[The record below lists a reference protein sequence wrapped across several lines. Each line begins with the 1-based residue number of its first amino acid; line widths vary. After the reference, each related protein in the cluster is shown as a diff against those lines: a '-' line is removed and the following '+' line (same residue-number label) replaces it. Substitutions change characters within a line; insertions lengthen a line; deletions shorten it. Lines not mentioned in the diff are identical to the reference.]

1 MRSKM
6 VHQFSNVPE
15 VQVPR
20 SYFNRSFSVKT
31 AIKTGGIY
39 PFAVSLMYPGDT
51 FNVTTSLFGRLATPQ
66 VPFMDNLYLDTFYF
80 AVPMRLVWEHFENFM
95 GEQTGPSDPKGPEDY
110 MIPQANS
117 GSDGYA
123 VESIQDYMGIPIEV
137 PNLSHSVLPL
147 RAYNLI
153 INDWFR
159 AEYLQDELPVSV
171 GDSDDEGVTYSIFKR
186 GKRHDYFTSALP
198 WPQKGAGVE
207 LPLNGNAPIIYPENN
222 IGQGLWRD
230 SVTDEILVGTAGNQT
245 YDALFRTWGSS
256 DLTRAENNEL
266 VISSSVNSP
275 HGYNYDPQGTLV
287 ADLSNV
293 AAATINSLRQ
303 AFAMQQFLE
312 RLAIGGSRY
321 TEIVRSM
328 FGVVSPDARLQRP
341 EFLGSGST
349 RININPVQQTS
360 ASQVGGTPQ
369 GNLAAYGVV
378 ADTRHGFTY
387 SATEHCIILALVN
400 VRSDLTYQRGLWREW
415 DYKTREDFY
424 WPQFAHLG
432 EQGIKNKEIFAQG
445 SEVTNELGIVDEQYF
460 GYQERYAE
468 CRYAPSLITGKM
480 RSKVKDDDSWQSLD
494 NWHLAQDFA
503 ELPVLN
509 NSFIQENI
517 PIDRVI
523 SVSEAEEPSLLLD
536 IYVDFKCARPMPV
549 YGTPGLTRM

>member
-6 VHQFSNVPE
+6 IHQFSMVPD
-15 VQVPR
+15 VNIPR

-31 AIKTGGIY
+31 AIKSGGLY
-39 PFAVSLMYPGDT
+39 PFAWSIMYPGDT

-80 AVPMRLVWEHFENFM
+80 AVPFRLVWEHFENFM
-95 GEQTGPSDPKGPEDY
+95 GEQSGPSDPKDSSDY
-110 MIPQANS
+110 LVPQANS
-117 GSDGYA
+117 GSNGYA
-123 VESIQDYMGIPIEV
+123 VESIQDYFGIPIEV
-137 PNLSHSVLPL
+137 PNLAHSVLPL

-153 INDWFR
+153 WNDWFR
-159 AEYLQDELPVSV
+159 AEYLQDEVPVSV
-171 GDSDDEGVTYSIFKR
+171 GDTDDEGVSYSILKR

-207 LPLNGNAPIIYPENN
+207 LPLSGNAPVVGSLSQSNN
-222 IGQGLWRD
+222 VASLHTWIDATSDSFSNRTVRVNLTTDPISGDTQTPTGLP
-230 SVTDEILVGTAGNQT
+230 SGKYGL
-245 YDALFRTWGSS
+245 S
-256 DLTRAENNEL
+256 
-266 VISSSVNSP
+266 
-275 HGYNYDPQGTLV
+275 
-287 ADLSNV
+287 ADLSDV
-293 AAATINSLRQ
+293 TAATINSLRQ

-341 EFLGSGST
+341 EFLGSGTS

-360 ASQVGGTPQ
+360 ATVSGGTPQ

-387 SATEHCIILALVN
+387 SATEHCIIIALVN
-400 VRSDLTYQRGLWREW
+400 FRSDLTYQRGLWREW
-415 DYKTREDFY
+415 SYKTREEFY

-432 EQGIKNKEIFAQG
+432 EQGILNKEIFAQG
-445 SEVTNELGIVDEQYF
+445 SGVTDNEGIVDEQIW

-480 RSKVKDDDSWQSLD
+480 RSKVKESDTWQSLD
-494 NWHLAQDFA
+494 NWHLAQDF
-503 ELPVLN
+503 ESLPVLN
-509 NSFIQENI
+509 SDFIEEA
-517 PIDRVI
+517 PPLDRVI
-523 SVSEAEEPSLLLD
+523 AVQESQEPSLLLD

>member
-15 VQVPR
+15 VNVPR

-31 AIKTGGIY
+31 AIKTGGLY

-80 AVPMRLVWEHFENFM
+80 AVPLRLVWEHFENFM
-95 GEQTGPSDPKGPEDY
+95 GEQSGPSDPKDSSDY
-110 MIPQANS
+110 IIPQANS
-117 GSDGYA
+117 GANGYA

-207 LPLNGNAPIIYPENN
+207 LPLGVSGDVSITSNGNPISFANTQVSDINLGSYMVNN
-222 IGQGLWRD
+222 RMYVPSNSAAETSTNYLKFGSGD
-230 SVTDEILVGTAGNQT
+230 VGLVGTA
-245 YDALFRTWGSS
+245 
-256 DLTRAENNEL
+256 DLTSATA
-266 VISSSVNSP
+266 I
-275 HGYNYDPQGTLV
+275 
-287 ADLSNV
+287 
-293 AAATINSLRQ
+293 TINSLRQ

-360 ASQVGGTPQ
+360 ATAAGGTPQ

-415 DYKTREDFY
+415 DYKTREEFY

-445 SEVTNELGIVDEQYF
+445 ANVTDENGVIDEQIF

-480 RSKVKDDDSWQSLD
+480 RSKVKDDDTWQSLD

-509 NSFIQENI
+509 SSFIQENI

-523 SVSEAEEPSLLLD
+523 SVQESEEPSLLLD

>member
-6 VHQFSNVPE
+6 IHQFSMVPE
-15 VQVPR
+15 VKIPR
-20 SYFNRSFSVKT
+20 SFFNRSFSVKT
-31 AIKTGGIY
+31 AIKSGGLY
-39 PFAVSLMYPGDT
+39 PFAWSIMYPGDT

-80 AVPMRLVWEHFENFM
+80 AVPFRLVWEHFENFM
-95 GEQTGPSDPKGPEDY
+95 GEQSGPSDPKDSSDY
-110 MIPQANS
+110 LVPQANS
-117 GSDGYA
+117 GNGYE
-123 VESIQDYMGIPIEV
+123 VESIQDYFGIPIEV

-153 INDWFR
+153 WNDWFR
-159 AEYLQDELPVSV
+159 AEYLQDEVPVSL
-171 GDSDDEGVTYSIFKR
+171 GDTDDEGVSYSILKR

-207 LPLNGNAPIIYPENN
+207 LPLGVEAPVSITSNGNGFNLSGTTFTNLPAKSNSSGTIY
-222 IGQGLWRD
+222 
-230 SVTDEILVGTAGNQT
+230 VT
-245 YDALFRTWGSS
+245 GSS
-256 DLTRAENNEL
+256 T
-266 VISSSVNSP
+266 SSDVVKFGSET
-275 HGYNYDPQGTLV
+275 GLEGV
-287 ADLSNV
+287 ANLST
-293 AAATINSLRQ
+293 ATAITINSLRQ

-341 EFLGSGST
+341 EFLGSGTS

-360 ASQVGGTPQ
+360 ATVSGGTPQ

-387 SATEHCIILALVN
+387 SATEHCIIIALVN
-400 VRSDLTYQRGLWREW
+400 FRSDLTYQRGLWREW
-415 DYKTREDFY
+415 SYKTREEFY

-432 EQGIKNKEIFAQG
+432 EQGILNKEIFAQG
-445 SEVTNELGIVDEQYF
+445 SGVTDGEGIVDEQIW

-480 RSKVKDDDSWQSLD
+480 RSKPKDSDTWQSLD
-494 NWHLAQDFA
+494 NWHLAQDF
-503 ELPVLN
+503 ESLPVLN
-509 NSFIQENI
+509 SDFIEEA
-517 PIDRVI
+517 PPLDRVI
-523 SVSEAEEPSLLLD
+523 AVQESQEPSLLLD

>member
-6 VHQFSNVPE
+6 IHQFSMVPE
-15 VQVPR
+15 VKIPR
-20 SYFNRSFSVKT
+20 SFFNRSFSVKT
-31 AIKTGGIY
+31 AIKSGGLY
-39 PFAVSLMYPGDT
+39 PFAWSIMYPGDT

-80 AVPMRLVWEHFENFM
+80 AVPFRLVWEHFENFM
-95 GEQTGPSDPKGPEDY
+95 GEQSGPSDPKDSSDY
-110 MIPQANS
+110 LVPQANS

-123 VESIQDYMGIPIEV
+123 VESIHDYFGIPIEV
-137 PNLSHSVLPL
+137 PNLAHSVLPF

-153 INDWFR
+153 WNDWFR
-159 AEYLQDELPVSV
+159 AEYLQDEVPVSV
-171 GDSDDEGVTYSIFKR
+171 GDTDDEGVTYSILKR

-207 LPLNGNAPIIYPENN
+207 LPLGVTADVVAKNPTVSLSVGN
-222 IGQGLWRD
+222 IGTQY
-230 SVTDEILVGTAGNQT
+230 GNV
-245 YDALFRTWGSS
+245 
-256 DLTRAENNEL
+256 NIN
-266 VISSSVNSP
+266 SSSNEFHNLFTSSGPGTGSQVLK
-275 HGYNYDPQGTLV
+275 GTLSAFD
-287 ADLSNV
+287 ADTLADNLSANLTSATAV
-293 AAATINSLRQ
+293 TINSLRQ

-341 EFLGSGST
+341 EFLGSGSS

-360 ASQVGGTPQ
+360 ATVSGGTPQ

-387 SATEHCIILALVN
+387 SATEHCIIIALVN
-400 VRSDLTYQRGLWREW
+400 FRSDLTYQRGLWREW
-415 DYKTREDFY
+415 SYKTREEFY

-432 EQGIKNKEIFAQG
+432 EQGILNKEIFAQG
-445 SEVTNELGIVDEQYF
+445 SGVTNGEGVVDEQIW

-480 RSKVKDDDSWQSLD
+480 RSKVKDSDEWQSLD
-494 NWHLAQDFA
+494 NWHLAQDF
-503 ELPVLN
+503 ESLPALN
-509 NSFIQENI
+509 SDFIEEA
-517 PIDRVI
+517 PPLDRVI
-523 SVSEAEEPSLLLD
+523 AVQESQEPSLLLD

>member
-6 VHQFSNVPE
+6 IHQFSMVPE
-15 VQVPR
+15 VKIPR
-20 SYFNRSFSVKT
+20 SFFNRSFSVKT
-31 AIKTGGIY
+31 AIKSGGLY
-39 PFAVSLMYPGDT
+39 PFAWSIMYPGDT

-80 AVPMRLVWEHFENFM
+80 AVPFRLVWEHFENFM
-95 GEQTGPSDPKGPEDY
+95 GEQSGPSDPKDSSDY
-110 MIPQANS
+110 LVPQANS
-117 GSDGYA
+117 GASGYA
-123 VESIQDYMGIPIEV
+123 VESIQDYFGIPIEV
-137 PNLSHSVLPL
+137 PNLAHSVLPF

-153 INDWFR
+153 WNDWFR
-159 AEYLQDELPVSV
+159 AEYLQDEVPVSV
-171 GDSDDEGVTYSIFKR
+171 GDTDDEDVTYKILKR

-207 LPLNGNAPIIYPENN
+207 LPLGVQGDVSIVSNGNPISFTTDYLVPGTSGTIP
-222 IGQGLWRD
+222 RD
-230 SVTDEILVGTAGNQT
+230 IKLRTGYNPGKSALFVSGDVDEIGGTGLRFGSGDVGLKGTA
-245 YDALFRTWGSS
+245 
-256 DLTRAENNEL
+256 DLTSATA
-266 VISSSVNSP
+266 V
-275 HGYNYDPQGTLV
+275 
-287 ADLSNV
+287 
-293 AAATINSLRQ
+293 TINSLRQ

-341 EFLGSGST
+341 EFLGSGTS

-360 ASQVGGTPQ
+360 ATVSGGTPQ

-387 SATEHCIILALVN
+387 SATEHCIIIALVN
-400 VRSDLTYQRGLWREW
+400 FRSDLTYQRGLWREW
-415 DYKTREDFY
+415 SYKTREEFY

-432 EQGIKNKEIFAQG
+432 EQGILNKEIFAQG
-445 SEVTNELGIVDEQYF
+445 SGVTDGEGVVDDQIW

-480 RSKVKDDDSWQSLD
+480 RSKVKESDEWQSLD
-494 NWHLAQDFA
+494 NWHLAQDF
-503 ELPVLN
+503 ETLPPLN
-509 NSFIQENI
+509 SDFIEEA
-517 PIDRVI
+517 PPLDRVI
-523 SVSEAEEPSLLLD
+523 AVQESQEPSLLLD

>member
-6 VHQFSNVPE
+6 IHQFSIVPE
-15 VQVPR
+15 VKIPR
-20 SYFNRSFSVKT
+20 SFFNRSFSVKT
-31 AIKTGGIY
+31 AIKSGGLY
-39 PFAVSLMYPGDT
+39 PFAWSIMYPGDT

-80 AVPMRLVWEHFENFM
+80 AVPFRLVWEHFENFM
-95 GEQTGPSDPKGPEDY
+95 GEQSGPSDPKESSDY
-110 MIPQANS
+110 LVPQANS
-117 GSDGYA
+117 GSNGYA
-123 VESIQDYMGIPIEV
+123 VESIQDYFGIPIEV
-137 PNLSHSVLPL
+137 PNLAHSVLPL

-153 INDWFR
+153 WNDWFR
-159 AEYLQDELPVSV
+159 AEYLQDEVPVSV
-171 GDSDDEGVTYSIFKR
+171 GDTDDEGVTYSILKR

-207 LPLNGNAPIIYPENN
+207 LPLGVSGDLNVGSGATISLGNLYKGSGYSGDSDSGSIPSGVLYASSGLKSWRFNGTIKDNASQVSSLPLNGIT
-222 IGQGLWRD
+222 G
-230 SVTDEILVGTAGNQT
+230 VTA
-245 YDALFRTWGSS
+245 
-256 DLTRAENNEL
+256 DLTSATA
-266 VISSSVNSP
+266 I
-275 HGYNYDPQGTLV
+275 
-287 ADLSNV
+287 
-293 AAATINSLRQ
+293 TINSLRQ

-341 EFLGSGST
+341 EFLGSGTS

-360 ASQVGGTPQ
+360 ATQSGGTPQ

-387 SATEHCIILALVN
+387 SATEHCIIIALVN
-400 VRSDLTYQRGLWREW
+400 FRSDLTYQRGLWREW
-415 DYKTREDFY
+415 SYKTREEFY

-432 EQGIKNKEIFAQG
+432 EQGILNKEIFAQG
-445 SEVTNELGIVDEQYF
+445 SGVTDGEGVVDDQIW

-480 RSKVKDDDSWQSLD
+480 RSKVKGVDTWQSLD
-494 NWHLAQDFA
+494 NWHLAQDF
-503 ELPVLN
+503 ETLPVLN
-509 NSFIQENI
+509 SDFIEEA
-517 PIDRVI
+517 PPLDRVI
-523 SVSEAEEPSLLLD
+523 AVQESQEPSLLLD

>member
-6 VHQFSNVPE
+6 IHQFSMVPE
-15 VQVPR
+15 VKIPR

-31 AIKTGGIY
+31 AIKSGGLY
-39 PFAVSLMYPGDT
+39 PFAWSIMYPGDT

-80 AVPMRLVWEHFENFM
+80 AVPFRLVWEHFENFM
-95 GEQTGPSDPKGPEDY
+95 GEQSGPSDPKDSSDY
-110 MIPQANS
+110 LVPQANS
-117 GSDGYA
+117 GASGYA
-123 VESIQDYMGIPIEV
+123 IESIQDYFGIPIEV
-137 PNLSHSVLPL
+137 PNLAHSVLPF

-153 INDWFR
+153 WNDWFR
-159 AEYLQDELPVSV
+159 AEYLQDEVPVSV
-171 GDSDDEGVTYSIFKR
+171 GDTDDEGVTYSILKR

-207 LPLNGNAPIIYPENN
+207 LPLSGNVPVFTQDKKPYSEAFPNYEPRTALAFD
-222 IGQGLWRD
+222 GSD
-230 SVTDEILVGTAGNQT
+230 SGAYFLQNPVASTSANWS
-245 YDALFRTWGSS
+245 F
-256 DLTRAENNEL
+256 
-266 VISSSVNSP
+266 
-275 HGYNYDPQGTLV
+275 
-287 ADLSNV
+287 ADLSH
-293 AAATINSLRQ
+293 ATAATINSLRQ

-341 EFLGSGST
+341 EFLGSGTS

-360 ASQVGGTPQ
+360 ATQSGGTPQ

-387 SATEHCIILALVN
+387 SATEHCIIIALVN
-400 VRSDLTYQRGLWREW
+400 FRSDLTYQRGLWREW
-415 DYKTREDFY
+415 SYKTREEFY

-432 EQGIKNKEIFAQG
+432 EQGILNKEIFAQG
-445 SEVTNELGIVDEQYF
+445 SDVTNGDGVVDEQIW

-480 RSKVKDDDSWQSLD
+480 RSMVKESDEWQSLD
-494 NWHLAQDFA
+494 NWHLAQDF
-503 ELPVLN
+503 ESLPALN
-509 NSFIQENI
+509 SDFIEEA
-517 PIDRVI
+517 PPLDRVI
-523 SVSEAEEPSLLLD
+523 AVQESQEPSLLLD

>member
-6 VHQFSNVPE
+6 IHQFSMVPE
-15 VQVPR
+15 VKIPR

-31 AIKTGGIY
+31 AIKSGGLY
-39 PFAVSLMYPGDT
+39 PFAWSIMYPGDT

-80 AVPMRLVWEHFENFM
+80 AVPFRLVWEHFENFM
-95 GEQTGPSDPKGPEDY
+95 GEQSGPSDPKDSSDY
-110 MIPQANS
+110 LVPQANS
-117 GSDGYA
+117 GANGYA
-123 VESIQDYMGIPIEV
+123 VESIQDYFGIPIEV
-137 PNLSHSVLPL
+137 PNLAHSVLPL

-153 INDWFR
+153 WNDWFR
-159 AEYLQDELPVSV
+159 AEYLQDEVPVSV
-171 GDSDDEGVTYSIFKR
+171 GDTDDEGVSYSILKR

-207 LPLNGNAPIIYPENN
+207 LPLGVS
-222 IGQGLWRD
+222 GTVG
-230 SVTDEILVGTAGNQT
+230 GTATLSNLPVFSVGNSS
-245 YDALFRTWGSS
+245 GSGSGVINGFIGNGSGSTSINTSNWS
-256 DLTRAENNEL
+256 DTLKATNAGTTSIQNVGVSGLT
-266 VISSSVNSP
+266 
-275 HGYNYDPQGTLV
+275 
-287 ADLSNV
+287 ADLSSATAV
-293 AAATINSLRQ
+293 TINSLRQ

-341 EFLGSGST
+341 EFLGSGTS

-360 ASQVGGTPQ
+360 ATQAGGTPQ

-387 SATEHCIILALVN
+387 SATEHCIIIALVN
-400 VRSDLTYQRGLWREW
+400 FRSDLTYQRGLWREW
-415 DYKTREDFY
+415 SYKTREEFY

-432 EQGIKNKEIFAQG
+432 EQGILNKEIFAQG
-445 SEVTNELGIVDEQYF
+445 SGVTNGEGVVDDQIW

-480 RSKVKDDDSWQSLD
+480 RSKVKESDVWQSLD
-494 NWHLAQDFA
+494 NWHLAQDF
-503 ELPVLN
+503 ESLPLLN
-509 NSFIQENI
+509 SDFIEEA
-517 PIDRVI
+517 PPLDRVI
-523 SVSEAEEPSLLLD
+523 AVQESKEPSLLLD

>member
-1 MRSKM
+1 MPEGT
-6 VHQFSNVPE
+6 VFSLNPQSNYPYE
-15 VQVPR
+15 L
-20 SYFNRSFSVKT
+20 SANRSGL
-31 AIKTGGIY
+31 TG
-39 PFAVSLMYPGDT
+39 S
-51 FNVTTSLFGRLATPQ
+51 
-66 VPFMDNLYLDTFYF
+66 
-80 AVPMRLVWEHFENFM
+80 
-95 GEQTGPSDPKGPEDY
+95 
-110 MIPQANS
+110 S
-117 GSDGYA
+117 GAYA
-123 VESIQDYMGIPIEV
+123 V
-137 PNLSHSVLPL
+137 N
-147 RAYNLI
+147 
-153 INDWFR
+153 
-159 AEYLQDELPVSV
+159 
-171 GDSDDEGVTYSIFKR
+171 
-186 GKRHDYFTSALP
+186 
-198 WPQKGAGVE
+198 
-207 LPLNGNAPIIYPENN
+207 
-222 IGQGLWRD
+222 
-230 SVTDEILVGTAGNQT
+230 
-245 YDALFRTWGSS
+245 
-256 DLTRAENNEL
+256 
-266 VISSSVNSP
+266 SVN
-275 HGYNYDPQGTLV
+275 NLQV
-287 ADLSNV
+287 DLS
-293 AAATINSLRQ
+293 AATSVTINSLRQ

-360 ASQVGGTPQ
+360 ASQAGGTPQ

-387 SATEHCIILALVN
+387 SATEHCIILSLVN

-415 DYKTREDFY
+415 DYKTREEFY

-445 SEVTNELGIVDEQYF
+445 ANVTDENGVIDEQIF

-480 RSKVKDDDSWQSLD
+480 RSKVKDDDTWQSLD

-509 NSFIQENI
+509 NSFIEENI

-523 SVSEAEEPSLLLD
+523 SVQESEEPSLLLD

>member
-6 VHQFSNVPE
+6 IHQFSMVPD
-15 VQVPR
+15 VKVPR

-31 AIKTGGIY
+31 AIKSGGLY
-39 PFAVSLMYPGDT
+39 PFAWSIMYPGDT

-80 AVPMRLVWEHFENFM
+80 AVPFRLVWEHFENFM
-95 GEQTGPSDPKGPEDY
+95 GEQSGPSDPKDSSDY
-110 MIPQANS
+110 LVPQANS
-117 GSDGYA
+117 GTNGYA
-123 VESIQDYMGIPIEV
+123 VESIQDYFGIPIEV
-137 PNLSHSVLPL
+137 PNLAHSVLPL

-153 INDWFR
+153 WNDWFR
-159 AEYLQDELPVSV
+159 AEYLQDEVPVSL
-171 GDSDDEGVTYSIFKR
+171 GDTDDEGVTYSILKR

-207 LPLNGNAPIIYPENN
+207 LPLNGNAYVGAYGFPT
-222 IGQGLWRD
+222 GQTVTYGVKDFYSDRFCGLAVNPGSTNLGDNWYGVQD
-230 SVTDEILVGTAGNQT
+230 IPTDVQP
-245 YDALFRTWGSS
+245 D
-256 DLTRAENNEL
+256 TRSA
-266 VISSSVNSP
+266 SSVVP
-275 HGYNYDPQGTLV
+275 LL
-287 ADLSNV
+287 ADLSDV
-293 AAATINSLRQ
+293 TATTINSLRQ

-341 EFLGSGST
+341 EFLGSGTS

-360 ASQVGGTPQ
+360 ATVSGGTPQ

-387 SATEHCIILALVN
+387 SATEHCIIIALVN
-400 VRSDLTYQRGLWREW
+400 FRSDLTYQRGLWREW
-415 DYKTREDFY
+415 SYKTREEFY

-432 EQGIKNKEIFAQG
+432 EQGILNKEIFAQG
-445 SEVTNELGIVDEQYF
+445 SGVTDGEGVVDDQIW

-480 RSKVKDDDSWQSLD
+480 RSKVKESDEWQSLD
-494 NWHLAQDFA
+494 NWHLAQDF
-503 ELPVLN
+503 ESLPVLN
-509 NSFIQENI
+509 SDFIEEA
-517 PIDRVI
+517 PPLDRVI
-523 SVSEAEEPSLLLD
+523 SVQESQEPSLLLD

>member
-6 VHQFSNVPE
+6 IHQFSMVPE
-15 VQVPR
+15 VKIPR

-31 AIKTGGIY
+31 AIKSGGLY
-39 PFAVSLMYPGDT
+39 PFAWSIMYPGDT

-80 AVPMRLVWEHFENFM
+80 AVPFRLVWEHFENFM
-95 GEQTGPSDPKGPEDY
+95 GEQSGPSDPKDSSDY
-110 MIPQANS
+110 LVPQANS
-117 GSDGYA
+117 GSSGYA
-123 VESIQDYMGIPIEV
+123 VESIQDYFGIPIEV
-137 PNLSHSVLPL
+137 PNLAHSVLPL

-153 INDWFR
+153 WNDWFR
-159 AEYLQDELPVSV
+159 AEYLQDEVPVSL
-171 GDSDDEGVTYSIFKR
+171 GDTDDEGVTYSILKR

-207 LPLNGNAPIIYPENN
+207 LPLGVQGPVSITGTGTPIQFDIAGHSNVNLNAVWNEGAKALNVAGTSTGFN
-222 IGQGLWRD
+222 DTLKFGDNVGL
-230 SVTDEILVGTAGNQT
+230 TGTA
-245 YDALFRTWGSS
+245 
-256 DLTRAENNEL
+256 DLTSATA
-266 VISSSVNSP
+266 I
-275 HGYNYDPQGTLV
+275 
-287 ADLSNV
+287 
-293 AAATINSLRQ
+293 TINSLRQ

-341 EFLGSGST
+341 EFLGSGTS

-360 ASQVGGTPQ
+360 ATVSGGTPQ

-387 SATEHCIILALVN
+387 SATEHCIIIALVN
-400 VRSDLTYQRGLWREW
+400 FRSDLTYQRGLWREW
-415 DYKTREDFY
+415 SYKTREEFY

-432 EQGIKNKEIFAQG
+432 EQGILNKEIFAQG
-445 SEVTNELGIVDEQYF
+445 SGVTDGEGVVDEQIW

-480 RSKVKDDDSWQSLD
+480 RSKVKESDEWQSLD
-494 NWHLAQDFA
+494 NWHLAQDF
-503 ELPVLN
+503 ESLPALN
-509 NSFIQENI
+509 SDFIEEA
-517 PIDRVI
+517 PPLDRVI
-523 SVSEAEEPSLLLD
+523 SVQESQEPSLLLD

>member
-6 VHQFSNVPE
+6 IHQFSMVPE
-15 VQVPR
+15 VKIPR

-31 AIKTGGIY
+31 AIKSGGLY
-39 PFAVSLMYPGDT
+39 PFAWSIMYPGDT

-80 AVPMRLVWEHFENFM
+80 AVPFRLVWEHFENFM
-95 GEQTGPSDPKGPEDY
+95 GEQSGPSDPKESSDY
-110 MIPQANS
+110 LVPQANS
-117 GSDGYA
+117 GSSGYA
-123 VESIQDYMGIPIEV
+123 VESIQDYFGIPIEV
-137 PNLSHSVLPL
+137 PNLAHSVLPL

-153 INDWFR
+153 WNDWFR
-159 AEYLQDELPVSV
+159 AEYLQDEVPVSV
-171 GDSDDEGVTYSIFKR
+171 GDTDDEGVSYSILKR

-207 LPLNGNAPIIYPENN
+207 LPLAGNAPIGFFGTHEPSSENYVKINYLGPERMPGAYYLSPKDNSATPSMPVTLIRSTEDYPVPSSMNP
-222 IGQGLWRD
+222 Q
-230 SVTDEILVGTAGNQT
+230 EI
-245 YDALFRTWGSS
+245 
-256 DLTRAENNEL
+256 
-266 VISSSVNSP
+266 
-275 HGYNYDPQGTLV
+275 V
-287 ADLSNV
+287 ADLTS
-293 AAATINSLRQ
+293 ATAITINSLRQ

-341 EFLGSGST
+341 EFLGSGTS

-360 ASQVGGTPQ
+360 ATVSGGTPQ

-387 SATEHCIILALVN
+387 SATEHCIIIALVN
-400 VRSDLTYQRGLWREW
+400 FRSDLTYQRGLWREW
-415 DYKTREDFY
+415 SYKTREEFY

-432 EQGIKNKEIFAQG
+432 EQGILNKEIFAQG
-445 SEVTNELGIVDEQYF
+445 SGVTNGEGVVDDQIW

-480 RSKVKDDDSWQSLD
+480 RSKVKDDDTWQSLD
-494 NWHLAQDFA
+494 NWHLAQDF
-503 ELPVLN
+503 ESLPALN
-509 NSFIQENI
+509 SDFIEEA
-517 PIDRVI
+517 PPLDRVI
-523 SVSEAEEPSLLLD
+523 SVQESKEPSLLLD

>member
-6 VHQFSNVPE
+6 IHQFSMVPE
-15 VQVPR
+15 VKIPR
-20 SYFNRSFSVKT
+20 SFFNRSFSVKT
-31 AIKTGGIY
+31 AIKSGGLY
-39 PFAVSLMYPGDT
+39 PFAWSIMYPGDT

-80 AVPMRLVWEHFENFM
+80 AVPFRLVWEHFENFM
-95 GEQTGPSDPKGPEDY
+95 GEQSGPSDPKDSSDY
-110 MIPQANS
+110 LVPQANS

-123 VESIQDYMGIPIEV
+123 VESIQDYFGIPIEV

-153 INDWFR
+153 WNDWFR
-159 AEYLQDELPVSV
+159 AEYLQDEVPVSL
-171 GDSDDEGVTYSIFKR
+171 GDTDDEGVTYSILKR

-207 LPLNGNAPIIYPENN
+207 LPLSGNAPVMSLATSASIPRGVGVTINDGTSDLY
-222 IGQGLWRD
+222 GL
-230 SVTDEILVGTAGNQT
+230 SAES
-245 YDALFRTWGSS
+245 GSS
-256 DLTRAENNEL
+256 FVYPNGDLK
-266 VISSSVNSP
+266 SV
-275 HGYNYDPQGTLV
+275 DTLV
-287 ADLSNV
+287 ADLSEV
-293 AAATINSLRQ
+293 SAATINSLRQ

-341 EFLGSGST
+341 EFLGSGTS

-360 ASQVGGTPQ
+360 ATQSDGTPQ

-387 SATEHCIILALVN
+387 SATEHCIIIALVN
-400 VRSDLTYQRGLWREW
+400 FRSDLTYQRGLWREW
-415 DYKTREDFY
+415 SYKTREEFY

-432 EQGIKNKEIFAQG
+432 EQGILNKEIFAQG
-445 SEVTNELGIVDEQYF
+445 SDVTDGEGVVDDQIW

-480 RSKVKDDDSWQSLD
+480 RSKVKDGDTWQSLD
-494 NWHLAQDFA
+494 NWHLAQDF
-503 ELPVLN
+503 ESLPALN
-509 NSFIQENI
+509 SDFIEEA
-517 PIDRVI
+517 PPLDRVI
-523 SVSEAEEPSLLLD
+523 AVQESQEPSLLLD

>member
-6 VHQFSNVPE
+6 IHQFSMVPE
-15 VQVPR
+15 VKIPR
-20 SYFNRSFSVKT
+20 SFFNRSFSVKT
-31 AIKTGGIY
+31 AIKSGGLY
-39 PFAVSLMYPGDT
+39 PFAWSIMYPGDT

-80 AVPMRLVWEHFENFM
+80 AVPFRLVWEHFENFM
-95 GEQTGPSDPKGPEDY
+95 GEQSGPSDPKDSSDY
-110 MIPQANS
+110 LVPQANS
-117 GSDGYA
+117 GSTGYA
-123 VESIQDYMGIPIEV
+123 VESIQDYFGIPIEV
-137 PNLSHSVLPL
+137 PNLAHSVLPL

-153 INDWFR
+153 WNDWFR
-159 AEYLQDELPVSV
+159 AEYFQDEVPVSL
-171 GDSDDEGVTYSIFKR
+171 GDTDDDGVTYSILKR

-207 LPLNGNAPIIYPENN
+207 LPLGVTADVVSNGNAPTFNGGSGSYVATNKN
-222 IGQGLWRD
+222 ILGALNSTGQIGVGSID
-230 SVTDEILVGTAGNQT
+230 SSRSEFKTALTFGDETG
-245 YDALFRTWGSS
+245 
-256 DLTRAENNEL
+256 
-266 VISSSVNSP
+266 
-275 HGYNYDPQGTLV
+275 LV
-287 ADLSNV
+287 ANLES
-293 AAATINSLRQ
+293 ATAITINSLRQ

-341 EFLGSGST
+341 EFLGSGTS

-360 ASQVGGTPQ
+360 ATVSGGTPQ

-378 ADTRHGFTY
+378 ADTSHGFTY
-387 SATEHCIILALVN
+387 SATEHCIIIALVN
-400 VRSDLTYQRGLWREW
+400 FRSDLTYQRGLWREW
-415 DYKTREDFY
+415 SYKTREEFY

-432 EQGIKNKEIFAQG
+432 EQGILNKQIFAQG
-445 SEVTNELGIVDEQYF
+445 SGVTDGQGVVDEQIW

-480 RSKVKDDDSWQSLD
+480 RSKVKTSDEWQSLD
-494 NWHLAQDFA
+494 NWHLAQDF
-503 ELPVLN
+503 ETLPVLN
-509 NSFIQENI
+509 SDFIEEA
-517 PIDRVI
+517 PPLDRVI
-523 SVSEAEEPSLLLD
+523 AVQESQEPSLLLD

>member
-6 VHQFSNVPE
+6 VHQFSMVPE
-15 VQVPR
+15 VKIPR

-31 AIKTGGIY
+31 AIKSGGLY
-39 PFAVSLMYPGDT
+39 PFAWSIMYPGDT

-80 AVPMRLVWEHFENFM
+80 AVPLRLVWDHFENFM
-95 GEQTGPSDPKGPEDY
+95 GEQSGPSDPKDSSDY
-110 MIPQANS
+110 LVPQANS
-117 GSDGYA
+117 GRTGYA
-123 VESIQDYMGIPIEV
+123 VESIQDYFGIPIEV
-137 PNLSHSVLPL
+137 PNLAHSVLPL

-153 INDWFR
+153 WNDWFR
-159 AEYLQDELPVSV
+159 AEYLQDEVPVSL
-171 GDSDDEGVTYSIFKR
+171 GDTDDEGVTYSILKR

-207 LPLNGNAPIIYPENN
+207 LPLGVSGTVGGTATLSGFPTMSLTAKRDGTTVGGSIT
-222 IGQGLWRD
+222 GLVGSGSG
-230 SVTDEILVGTAGNQT
+230 SVTLGTAMT
-245 YDALFRTWGSS
+245 SIDASIGGTTSFKNINVEGLTA
-256 DLTRAENNEL
+256 DLTSATA
-266 VISSSVNSP
+266 V
-275 HGYNYDPQGTLV
+275 
-287 ADLSNV
+287 
-293 AAATINSLRQ
+293 TINSLRQ

-341 EFLGSGST
+341 EFLGSGTS

-360 ASQVGGTPQ
+360 ATVSGGTPQ

-387 SATEHCIILALVN
+387 SATEHCLIIALVN
-400 VRSDLTYQRGLWREW
+400 FRSDLTYQRGLWREW
-415 DYKTREDFY
+415 SYKTREEFY

-432 EQGIKNKEIFAQG
+432 EQGILNKEIFAQG
-445 SEVTNELGIVDEQYF
+445 SDVTDGEGVVDEQIW

-480 RSKVKDDDSWQSLD
+480 RSKVKSSDTWQSLD
-494 NWHLAQDFA
+494 NWHLAQDFDS
-503 ELPVLN
+503 LPALN
-509 NSFIQENI
+509 SDFIEEA
-517 PIDRVI
+517 PPLDRVI
-523 SVSEAEEPSLLLD
+523 SVQESQEPSLLLD

>member
-6 VHQFSNVPE
+6 IHQFSMVPE
-15 VQVPR
+15 VKIPR
-20 SYFNRSFSVKT
+20 SFFNRSFSVKT
-31 AIKTGGIY
+31 AIKSGGLY
-39 PFAVSLMYPGDT
+39 PFAWSIMYPGDT

-80 AVPMRLVWEHFENFM
+80 AVPFRLVWEHFENFM
-95 GEQTGPSDPKGPEDY
+95 GEQSGPSDPKDSSDY
-110 MIPQANS
+110 LVPQANS
-117 GSDGYA
+117 GSNGYP
-123 VESIQDYMGIPIEV
+123 VESIQDYFGIPIEV

-153 INDWFR
+153 WNDWFR
-159 AEYLQDELPVSV
+159 AEYLQDEVPVSL
-171 GDSDDEGVTYSIFKR
+171 GDTDDEDVTYSILRR

-207 LPLNGNAPIIYPENN
+207 LPLAGNAPVGFFGTHEPGSQNYLALRHLGPDRTPGIYYLSPEDNSATPAEPVSL
-222 IGQGLWRD
+222 IRATGTFPVPSSMQPQ
-230 SVTDEILVGTAGNQT
+230 EI
-245 YDALFRTWGSS
+245 
-256 DLTRAENNEL
+256 
-266 VISSSVNSP
+266 
-275 HGYNYDPQGTLV
+275 V
-287 ADLSNV
+287 ADLTS
-293 AAATINSLRQ
+293 ATAITINSLRQ

-341 EFLGSGST
+341 EFLGSGTS

-360 ASQVGGTPQ
+360 ATVSGGTPQ

-387 SATEHCIILALVN
+387 SATEHCIIIALVN
-400 VRSDLTYQRGLWREW
+400 FRSDLTYQRGLWREW
-415 DYKTREDFY
+415 SYKTREEFY

-432 EQGIKNKEIFAQG
+432 EQGILNKEIFAQG
-445 SEVTNELGIVDEQYF
+445 SGVTNGEGVVDDQIW

-480 RSKVKDDDSWQSLD
+480 RSKVKDDDFWQSLD
-494 NWHLAQDFA
+494 NWHLAQDF
-503 ELPVLN
+503 ESLPALN
-509 NSFIQENI
+509 SDFIEEA
-517 PIDRVI
+517 PPLDRVI
-523 SVSEAEEPSLLLD
+523 SVQESQEPSLLLD

>member
-6 VHQFSNVPE
+6 IHQFSMVPE
-15 VQVPR
+15 VKIPR
-20 SYFNRSFSVKT
+20 SFFNRSFSVKT
-31 AIKTGGIY
+31 AIKSGGLY
-39 PFAVSLMYPGDT
+39 PFAWSIMYPGDT

-80 AVPMRLVWEHFENFM
+80 AVPFRLVWEHFENFM
-95 GEQTGPSDPKGPEDY
+95 GEQSGPSDPKDSSDY
-110 MIPQANS
+110 LVPQANS
-117 GSDGYA
+117 GPNGYS
-123 VESIQDYMGIPIEV
+123 VESIQDYFGIPIEV
-137 PNLSHSVLPL
+137 PNLAHSVLPL

-153 INDWFR
+153 WNDWFR
-159 AEYLQDELPVSV
+159 AEFLQDEVPVSM
-171 GDSDDEGVTYSIFKR
+171 GDTDDEGVTYSILKR

-207 LPLNGNAPIIYPENN
+207 LPLGVSADIVSDKPT
-222 IGQGLWRD
+222 LSL
-230 SVTDEILVGTAGNQT
+230 SVGKLLDGKLSAFDADTLADNLSANLSSATA
-245 YDALFRTWGSS
+245 
-256 DLTRAENNEL
+256 
-266 VISSSVNSP
+266 I
-275 HGYNYDPQGTLV
+275 
-287 ADLSNV
+287 
-293 AAATINSLRQ
+293 TINSLRQ

-341 EFLGSGST
+341 EFLGSGSS

-360 ASQVGGTPQ
+360 ATVSGGTPQ

-387 SATEHCIILALVN
+387 SATEHCIIIALVN
-400 VRSDLTYQRGLWREW
+400 FRSDLTYQRGLWREW
-415 DYKTREDFY
+415 SYKTREEFY

-432 EQGIKNKEIFAQG
+432 EQGILNKEIFAQG
-445 SEVTNELGIVDEQYF
+445 SDVTNGDGVVDEQIW

-480 RSKVKDDDSWQSLD
+480 RSKVKASDTWQSLD
-494 NWHLAQDFA
+494 NWHLAQDF
-503 ELPVLN
+503 ETLPSLN
-509 NSFIQENI
+509 SDFIEEA
-517 PIDRVI
+517 PPLDRVI
-523 SVSEAEEPSLLLD
+523 AVQESQEPSLLLD